1 MYKRIATVIAGA
13 LLATGAASSFDLPQQ
28 QAAQAREMCPSVS
41 VSSRY
46 AYLKTGP
53 ALGYKTARLAYRGES
68 LTLTG
73 ATPKSGWQQVKTSN
87 GMNYWVHQSVVRCGQ
102 AKTSTK
108 CANVKVSGPNG
119 AYMKAYPTLSSRT
132 YRVARRG
139 EVLALESSGNP
150 YEYNGWYLLRSS
162 AGRRYWAHNSVV
174 SCVG

>member
-1 MYKRIATVIAGA
+1 MFKRIATVMAGA
-13 LLATGAASSFDLPQQ
+13 LFAAGAWSSIELPQQ
-28 QAAQAREMCPSVS
+28 QSAQAREMCPSVN

-53 ALGYKTARLAYRGES
+53 ALGYKTARLAYRGET

-73 ATPKSGWQQVKTSN
+73 AAPKGGWHQVKTSN
-87 GMNYWVHQSVVRCGQ
+87 GMNYWVHQSVVHCRQ
-102 AKTSTK
+102 ASTSTK
-108 CANVKVSGPNG
+108 CANVRVTGPSG

-132 YRVARRG
+132 FRVARRG

-150 YEYNGWYLLRSS
+150 YEYNGWYLVRSS

-174 SCVG
+174 SCIS

>member
-1 MYKRIATVIAGA
+1 MLKQMTTVMAGA
-13 LLATGAASSFDLPQQ
+13 LLAIGAWSSFDLPQQ

-53 ALGYKTARLAYRGES
+53 ALGYKTARLAYRGET

-73 ATPKSGWQQVKTSN
+73 AAPKAGWQQVKTN
-87 GMNYWVHQSVVRCGQ
+87 KGMTYWVHQSVVHCQQ
-102 AKTSTK
+102 AGTSTK
-108 CANVKVSGPNG
+108 CANVKVTGPSG
-119 AYMKAYPTLSSRT
+119 AYLKAYPTLASRT

-150 YEYNGWYLLRSS
+150 YEYNGWYLVRAK
-162 AGRRYWAHNSVV
+162 AGQRYWAHNSVM
-174 SCVG
+174 SCVN